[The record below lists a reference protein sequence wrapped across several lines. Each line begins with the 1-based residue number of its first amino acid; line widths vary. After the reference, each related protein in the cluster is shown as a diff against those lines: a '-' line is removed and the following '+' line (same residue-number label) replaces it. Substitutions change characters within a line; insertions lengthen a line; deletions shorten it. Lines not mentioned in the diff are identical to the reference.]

1 MTNFH
6 NTPGGRLALL
16 RTEELS
22 GSQRELYEHIQAT
35 ELVWAKKSGFQAETE
50 NHELIGPF
58 NAMLRSPD
66 IAAAILGVA
75 SAITKHAAL
84 SETAQQV
91 IILTV
96 GAAWQAPYEIY
107 AHTAVARKAGLK
119 EETIQ
124 AMAAGNHLPG

>member
-6 NTPGGRLALL
+6 NTSGGRLALL

-91 IILTV
+91 IILTGMGGIYFYDFSTGAFSLV
-96 GAAWQAPYEIY
+96 GEC
-107 AHTAVARKAGLK
+107 
-119 EETIQ
+119 ETQ
-124 AMAAGNHLPG
+124 H